1 MIMTTVYEKEVEKH
15 DAFLPRFLVFLREE
29 HVIRDRGSF
38 PAVSLHLG
46 LVAPPQ
52 AVDERGELVFLDV
65 GVVLLQD
72 DVLPLVVLHEVDHL
86 VAEYGCLH
94 IRSQIVFPLGG
105 SHLLSLRLRHQL
117 GLGIGLVDEEL
128 EIAVFQLRLA
138 VRVHLG
144 VERSVGV
151 HQVQSVLHGI
161 WGLELGVL
169 AVLVVVD
176 PQVGKVFPGIGI
188 DLIHDQ
194 IVDQTCTYIMF
205 NRAR

>member
-1 MIMTTVYEKEVEKH
+1 MIMTTVYEKAVEKH

-29 HVIRDRGSF
+29 HVIRYRGPL

-46 LVAPPQ
+46 LMAPPQ

-72 DVLPLVVLHEVDHL
+72 DVLSLVVLHEVDHL
-86 VAEYGCLH
+86 VAQNRRLD
-94 IRSQIVFPLGG
+94 IRPQIILSLGR

-117 GLGIGLVDEEL
+117 GLGVCLVDEEL
-128 EIAVFQLRLA
+128 EVAVFQLRLA

-144 VERSVGV
+144 VERGVGV
-151 HQVQSVLHGI
+151 HQVQSVFHGV
-161 WGLELGVL
+161 WGLELGVF

-176 PQVGKVFPGIGI
+176 PQIGKVFPGIGI
-188 DLIHDQ
+188 DLVHDK
-194 IVDQTCTYIMF
+194 IVDQTCTYIVF
-205 NRAR
+205 DRAR